1 MNYQTLEN
9 ALATLSATPP
19 ATLFAYIGALLI
31 SAFAMYF
38 YQLRRD
44 TKRRAALE
52 DTVKLRAMSRLVSA
66 QQQEMDL
73 LRERLGTLEAYVD
86 RLNTRQQR
94 LAENAQH
101 RKQRVDDAISIV
113 RRGAN
118 QNDLASRAGVS
129 PSEANLI
136 ASLYSQ

>member
-1 MNYQTLEN
+1 MTYLTLEN
-9 ALATLSATPP
+9 ALNTVSATPP
-19 ATLFAYIGALLI
+19 TTLFAYIGALLI
-31 SAFAMYF
+31 CAFCLYF
-38 YQLRRD
+38 YQQRRE
-44 TKRRAALE
+44 TRRRAAAE
-52 DTVKLRAMSRLVSA
+52 EAVKLRAVSRLVAA
-66 QQQEMDL
+66 QQEEMTL

-86 RLNTRQQR
+86 RLNSRQQR

-113 RRGAN
+113 RRGVN
-118 QNDLASRAGVS
+118 QAELATRAGVS